1 MAVNSNRR
9 INIFI
14 NGEEVENKIAG
25 VKAAFKTLNRE
36 IEQCTIGSAEYNE
49 KTADIKKLNGI
60 IEDHKKGLKN
70 IADGWL
76 ASAEAMAVGMI
87 SAQGIMTL
95 FGKVKGMFVSGID
108 AAIEYE
114 AQIHKLSFALNGNA
128 DATQRMTE
136 FATSMSKTSLF
147 SRSKILEAETMALS
161 LGKNEDMAKKMT
173 KAAMA
178 LSKIDPEMD
187 LNKAMSYLNGTFGGT
202 TKQIERLVP
211 EIKGLTGVQYASG
224 EAIDIILEKYGRF
237 AHEGLE
243 ATEGKMIMFNKSW
256 TALKR
261 NMASFAVD
269 TIGNIVVG
277 FTNLTSSM
285 NEYLQVPAS
294 EKMEKERIEVNSL
307 VISLK
312 DQNLTSDVRNKIYN
326 KLKDLSP
333 AILEGIDKENISTS
347 ILTDN
352 LNKYNAETIK
362 KIALKTKEEELVKV
376 G

>member
-1 MAVNSNRR
+1 M
-9 INIFI
+9 
-14 NGEEVENKIAG
+14 
-25 VKAAFKTLNRE
+25 
-36 IEQCTIGSAEYNE
+36 
-49 KTADIKKLNGI
+49 
-60 IEDHKKGLKN
+60 
-70 IADGWL
+70 
-76 ASAEAMAVGMI
+76 
-87 SAQGIMTL
+87 
-95 FGKVKGMFVSGID
+95 
-108 AAIEYE
+108 
-114 AQIHKLSFALNGNA
+114 NGNA

-136 FATSMSKTSLF
+136 FASSMSKTSLF

-178 LSKIDPEMD
+178 LSKIDPDMD

-333 AILEGIDKENISTS
+333 AILEGVDKENISTS
-347 ILTDN
+347 PEFDTKN
-352 LNKYNAETIK
+352 FNTP
-362 KIALKTKEEELVKV
+362 LKHQ
-376 G
+376 